1 MKNTYR
7 QLTINNNATL
17 RDTID
22 FSDFTEAFPVIY
34 WLDPNDKDQQ
44 ENQYKKLIQ
53 SIKRKDRSAKAKAY
67 AGDLVNLLNNFQ
79 PYLELLDGIVATLE
93 FTVLGDGILTL
104 KLETVTPTVLNDGSI
119 QLHVQTAKKPCPI
132 DQNFKETYNW
142 KKLKTDKNTTN
153 H

>member
-7 QLTINNNATL
+7 QLTIDSNAAL
-17 RDTID
+17 RDAID
-22 FSDFTEAFPVIY
+22 FSDLTEAFPVIY
-34 WLDPNDKDQQ
+34 WLDPDSKNQQ

-67 AGDLVNLLNNFQ
+67 ADGLVNLLNDFQ

-104 KLETVTPTVLNDGSI
+104 KLETVTHTVLNDGSI

-132 DQNFKETYNW
+132 DQNFKETYDW
-142 KKLKTDKNTTN
+142 EKLKTDKNTTN